1 MKIKERVMS
10 IEELYQKEVKDAQ
23 EQLYKA
29 YERIAELIEDREKMI
44 VEVQKICKTI
54 SARRDLKKDESLVK
68 LPPLKES
75 SW

>member
-10 IEELYQKEVKDAQ
+10 LEELYQKEVKDGQ

-29 YERIAELIEDREKMI
+29 YERITELIEDRERMI

-54 SARRDLKKDESLVK
+54 SARSSLKKDESLIK

-75 SW
+75 L

>member
-10 IEELYQKEVKDAQ
+10 LEELYQKEVKDGQ

-29 YERIAELIEDREKMI
+29 YERITELIEDRERMI

-54 SARRDLKKDESLVK
+54 SARSSLEKDESLVK

-75 SW
+75 L